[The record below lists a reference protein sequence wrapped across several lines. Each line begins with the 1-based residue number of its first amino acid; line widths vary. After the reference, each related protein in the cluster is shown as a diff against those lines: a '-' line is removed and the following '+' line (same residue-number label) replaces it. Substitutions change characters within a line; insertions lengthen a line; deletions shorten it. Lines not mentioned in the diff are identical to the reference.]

1 MTLTKIKE
9 SVSLALMAFPHQ
21 EVSAFDSE
29 TNLYVYFLYLT
40 VNLNNPSNYCI
51 YLILYNKHIT
61 NERERVILASTM
73 NLY

>member
-9 SVSLALMAFPHQ
+9 SVSLVLMAFLHL

-40 VNLNNPSNYCI
+40 VNLNNPSNYYI